1 MNPLRT
7 RLTQR
12 ARSLALAALFASSLA
27 LPAAAADLG
36 WVRGSIRLNLRAGAG
51 TEFKILSGVET
62 GDQLEVLSRDENWT
76 RIRTRDGQT
85 GWIPAGY
92 LEVKPPATIRLAS
105 LQGEFENLRQ
115 ELESLQTETSRLRES
130 NLTLSASQSGQQ
142 QEIES
147 LKVDN
152 YELHVGTRYQG
163 WITGALILAVGLIA
177 GGALHRN
184 ATRRPSSRIRL

>member
-1 MNPLRT
+1 MAR
-7 RLTQR
+7 R
-12 ARSLALAALFASSLA
+12 ARSLAFLFLFIVAIVAIA
-27 LPAAAADLG
+27 LPSASANLG
-36 WVRGSIRLNLRAGAG
+36 WVRGNIRLNLRAGAG

-62 GDQLEVLSRDENWT
+62 GDKLEVLSTSENWT
-76 RIRTRDGQT
+76 RVRTPDGQT

-92 LEVKPPATIRLAS
+92 LETKPPATIRLATLES
-105 LQGEFENLRQ
+105 ETEALRE
-115 ELESLQTETSRLRES
+115 ELESLRSEASKLRES
-130 NLTLSASQSGQQ
+130 NLTLNASQSGQQ

-163 WITGALILAVGLIA
+163 WITGALILAIGMIL